1 MHPNDFTSSCRG
13 WNQSL
18 NMFAAL
24 PTVAFPCDSIERT
37 GWHLKHRKVH
47 ENEVISYSHT
57 LCQPR
62 EGLSFLV
69 KNCFVSKE
77 LDVYIQYLDK
87 PGRCLHLRPIDQ
99 QKLSKAQGKIMFFL
113 IKKSN
118 KIWFQMISFNFFFR
132 IQTSTSSSGNM
143 GCWSCCGF
151 TCCGFNNM
159 NTIVLRTPAGIL
171 KIFEFVS
178 EFFNKFEYWWTNSE
192 SS

>member
-1 MHPNDFTSSCRG
+1 MNLGSKVKLSNFFIQFCLACIQMISPVHVVGGIRVEFKHVRCTIS
-13 WNQSL
+13 
-18 NMFAAL
+18 L

-62 EGLSFLV
+62 ARLSFLG

-113 IKKSN
+113 IEKVIRYEFK
-118 KIWFQMISFNFFFR
+118 WFLLISFF
-132 IQTSTSSSGNM
+132 
-143 GCWSCCGF
+143 
-151 TCCGFNNM
+151 
-159 NTIVLRTPAGIL
+159 
-171 KIFEFVS
+171 
-178 EFFNKFEYWWTNSE
+178 
-192 SS
+192 